1 MNTNEVWKDIEGYGG
16 VYQVSDM
23 GRIRSLRRKAARIL
37 VQHKGQD
44 GYFSVGLYDTRGK
57 QKKLFVHRIVA
68 TAFIENPEN
77 KRTVDHI
84 NMDKS
89 DNRACNL
96 RWATN
101 AEQNEYQNNTKYQ
114 VSEYTKMKIKN
125 MDTGEVFE
133 NSAAAAHWVLEND
146 LTNSTTIG
154 YIAERIR
161 FAAKGSIYGRK
172 TAFGQNWRFLE
183 G

>member
-1 MNTNEVWKDIEGYGG
+1 MSEVWKNIEGYGN

-23 GRIRSLRRKAARIL
+23 GRVRSMRRMAARIL
-37 VQHKGQD
+37 VQNKGQD
-44 GYFSVGLYDTRGK
+44 GYFKVGLYDENRK
-57 QKKLFVHRIVA
+57 QHTVFVHRLVA
-68 TAFIENPEN
+68 EAFIENPDGKN
-77 KRTVDHI
+77 TVDHI

-96 RWATN
+96 RWATS
-101 AEQNEYQNNTKYQ
+101 AEQNEFKKGRRGEN
-114 VSEYTKMKIKN
+114 SIYTKMKIKN
-125 MDTGEVFE
+125 METGEVFE
-133 NSAAAAHWVLEND
+133 NSAMAAHWVLENN
-146 LTNSTTIG
+146 LTNSQTIG

-172 TAFGQNWRFLE
+172 SAFGHNWRFLE